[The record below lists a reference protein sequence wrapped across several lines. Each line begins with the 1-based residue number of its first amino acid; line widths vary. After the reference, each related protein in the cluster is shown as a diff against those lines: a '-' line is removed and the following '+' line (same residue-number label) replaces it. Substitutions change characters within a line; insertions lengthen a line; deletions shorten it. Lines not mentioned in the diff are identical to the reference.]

1 MEGEVLRG
9 IKMLDGLKNWSR
21 KKSPWIFHVNTG
33 SCNNCDIEIV
43 AALTPRFDVERFG
56 LQLEGSPRHADV
68 LVVTGIVNRQAAA
81 RVKRIYEQ
89 TPDPKF
95 VVAVGNCPVTGG
107 IFREG
112 YNFAGPL
119 DKVIPVNAYVVGCP
133 PRPQAIIDG
142 VVALL
147 GTIGAKKKKP
157 RGKKS

>member
-1 MEGEVLRG
+1 MEWQYLFSPLRIG
-9 IKMLDGLKNWSR
+9 PVTIKNRL
-21 KKSPWIFHVNTG
+21 
-33 SCNNCDIEIV
+33 
-43 AALTPRFDVERFG
+43 AFG
-56 LQLEGSPRHADV
+56 A
-68 LVVTGIVNRQAAA
+68 
-81 RVKRIYEQ
+81 
-89 TPDPKF
+89 
-95 VVAVGNCPVTGG
+95 NCPVTGG